1 MTIMSKRHSFLSKRL
16 SFLFILVT
24 YLSSPLTFDNDVSSD
39 DDRRNF
45 LAPEQSA
52 NEIYT
57 LSILHSNEIPYLC
70 PVIGSLVSLSTC
82 RQFFNKGIF

>member
-45 LAPEQSA
+45 VAP
-52 NEIYT
+52 
-57 LSILHSNEIPYLC
+57 
-70 PVIGSLVSLSTC
+70 
-82 RQFFNKGIF
+82 